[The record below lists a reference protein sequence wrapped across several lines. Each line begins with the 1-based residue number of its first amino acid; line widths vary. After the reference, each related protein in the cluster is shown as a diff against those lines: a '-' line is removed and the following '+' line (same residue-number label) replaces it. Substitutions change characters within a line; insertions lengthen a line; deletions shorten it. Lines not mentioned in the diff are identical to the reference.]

1 MLEKE
6 KIIII
11 EKIQNSHLDI
21 CVNLSGCGFQ
31 FLNNILKQSG
41 TSKFLINVEIP
52 YSINSLEKIYGI
64 KRPFVSLYNA
74 KKLSD
79 FSYDKFSKIKNK
91 KNFLSISC
99 IGSIKTFYKKKGD
112 EKVCLFFKASNN
124 QEYGLHF
131 KFNKDIKSSRKSQ
144 DEIINNFILNIIDK
158 FIDDNHIFNIKSNE
172 LTNLM
177 SKPNEI
183 IIVEEKLY
191 G

>member
-64 KRPFVSLYNA
+64 KKPFVSLNNA
-74 KKLSD
+74 RKLSN
-79 FSYDKFSKIKNK
+79 FSYDKFSKLKNK
-91 KNFLSISC
+91 KEFLSIGC

-144 DEIINNFILNIIDK
+144 DEIINNFILNIIDR

-172 LTNLM
+172 LINLM
-177 SKPNEI
+177 SQPNEI

>member
-64 KRPFVSLYNA
+64 KKPFVSLNNA
-74 KKLSD
+74 RKLSN
-79 FSYDKFSKIKNK
+79 FSYDKFSKLKNK
-91 KNFLSISC
+91 KEFLSI
-99 IGSIKTFYKKKGD
+99 
-112 EKVCLFFKASNN
+112 LFN
-124 QEYGLHF
+124 L
-131 KFNKDIKSSRKSQ
+131 FNAIS
-144 DEIINNFILNIIDK
+144 
-158 FIDDNHIFNIKSNE
+158 
-172 LTNLM
+172 
-177 SKPNEI
+177 
-183 IIVEEKLY
+183 
-191 G
+191 